1 MTSSDRPVNTRRA
14 CRRTAAVWRYVL
26 CMSSSSTLKVF
37 PQGAQLMRS
46 RNLPCIRQDHRSC
59 QAFLCETHLL
69 SLDNSKPLRVAYR
82 FSSATQ
88 VSPFVKFV
96 AVNRQSNQHV
106 SIQQPHYRESSAS
119 NSISTTSAEVKRSRP
134 LDTGNPR
141 LLEATVNGPT
151 SFALPRRRSARNRS
165 NSSFCSDG
173 KESAAA
179 LISARV
185 LMSMK
190 ISQPAEIRNKKSE
203 VRDRSANQK
212 AAGVIDH
219 AAEHLADCA
228 AQRSKLSV
236 SLRCDA
242 TTVPA
247 ELMSSDPSK
256 SFPPQCGN
264 NQSLTTVPN
273 RSELGSE

>member
-1 MTSSDRPVNTRRA
+1 MTSSGPINTRLAYRCA
-14 CRRTAAVWRYVL
+14 AAVWRYVL

-119 NSISTTSAEVKRSRP
+119 NSISTTSAEVKKIAP
-134 LDTGNPR
+134 LGYRKP
-141 LLEATVNGPT
+141 
-151 SFALPRRRSARNRS
+151 
-165 NSSFCSDG
+165 
-173 KESAAA
+173 
-179 LISARV
+179 V
-185 LMSMK
+185 L
-190 ISQPAEIRNKKSE
+190 A
-203 VRDRSANQK
+203 
-212 AAGVIDH
+212 
-219 AAEHLADCA
+219 
-228 AQRSKLSV
+228 
-236 SLRCDA
+236 
-242 TTVPA
+242 
-247 ELMSSDPSK
+247 
-256 SFPPQCGN
+256 
-264 NQSLTTVPN
+264 
-273 RSELGSE
+273 